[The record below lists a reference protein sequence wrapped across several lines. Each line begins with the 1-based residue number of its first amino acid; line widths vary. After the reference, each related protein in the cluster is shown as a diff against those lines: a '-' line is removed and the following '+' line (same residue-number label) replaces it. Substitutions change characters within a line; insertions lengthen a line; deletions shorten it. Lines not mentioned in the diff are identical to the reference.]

1 MELIFSEERLPQ
13 QALLDIMQR
22 AAETAVKEEGLDP
35 DVVSISVTFVGPEEI
50 QELNRDY
57 RGKDAVTDVLSFP
70 QFDDVEDAAEDLEDQ
85 ELCLGDVVICT
96 ERALEQ
102 AADFGHSPE
111 RELVYLLVHSV
122 FHLLGYDH
130 EEPEEKKEMRAMEE
144 KVMDLIGLSKE
155 D

>member
-1 MELIFSEERLPQ
+1 MEMIFSEERLPQ
-13 QALLDIMQR
+13 QALLDTMQR
-22 AAETAVKEEGLDP
+22 AAEAAVKEEGLDP

-130 EEPEEKKEMRAMEE
+130 EDPEEKKEMRAMEE

>member
-144 KVMDLIGLSKE
+144 KVMDLIGLRKE

>member
-1 MELIFSEERLPQ
+1 MEMIFSEERLPE
-13 QALLDIMQR
+13 QALLDVLQK
-22 AAETAVKEEGLDP
+22 AAELAVKEEGLDP
-35 DVVSISVTFVGPEEI
+35 DVVSVSVTFVGPEEI

-70 QFDDVEDAAEDLEDQ
+70 QYDDIEEAAEDLEDQ
-85 ELCLGDVVICT
+85 ELCIGDVVICT

-102 AADFGHSPE
+102 AADFGHSPQ

-130 EEPEEKKEMRAMEE
+130 EEEDEKKVMRAKEEKI
-144 KVMDLIGLSKE
+144 MDLVGLSK
-155 D
+155 DL